1 MINFQER
8 KKTLSQ
14 DINAQQAEIRRIE
27 VALKEAEVLL
37 ARLEGAALLCDEF
50 AAQQAKGQQATQ

>member
-27 VALKEAEVLL
+27 TALKEAEVLL

-50 AAQQAKGQQATQ
+50 TAQQAKEQQATQ